1 MKAII
6 LAAGMG
12 NRIKEITGG
21 MPKGFLEVNGK
32 TIIQH
37 QIDELKRVGITKI
50 AMVTGYKKEL
60 FRDFKKQGIELL
72 YNPFYRGTNVMGSYW
87 FAKDFL
93 DEPFVYCH
101 GDTYFEPEILD
112 LLLASPGNNLAV
124 EFKECG
130 REEMKVKVEGGKVIE
145 ISKEMTE
152 SAGEFIGIAKFED
165 VLQINAKMEELIE
178 EYYGSF
184 FERVITGLLG
194 TEITFNAI
202 DIGDRIWEEV
212 DFKEDYENLTKRVA
226 EKFGFVQS

>member
-12 NRIKEITGG
+12 NRIKELTGG
-21 MPKGFLEVNGK
+21 KPKGFLEINGK
-32 TIIQH
+32 SIIQH
-37 QIDELKRVGITKI
+37 QVDELKRVGITKI

-60 FRDFKKQGIELL
+60 FQDFKKQGIELL

-112 LLLASPGNNLAV
+112 LLIESPGNNLAV

-130 REEMKVKVEGGKVIE
+130 KEEMKVKVVNGEITE

-152 SAGEFIGIAKFED
+152 SVGEFIGIAKFED
-165 VLQINAKMEELIE
+165 FSEINAKMEELIDE
-178 EYYGSF
+178 HYGSF
-184 FERVITGLLG
+184 FERVIAGLLRSD
-194 TEITFNAI
+194 IRFKAI

-212 DFKEDYENLTKRVA
+212 DFKEDYENLKKRVA
-226 EKFGFVQS
+226 EKFGSA

>member
-12 NRIKEITGG
+12 NRIKELTGG
-21 MPKGFLEVNGK
+21 KPKGFLEINGK
-32 TIIQH
+32 SIIQH
-37 QIDELKRVGITKI
+37 QVDELKRVGITKI

-60 FRDFKKQGIELL
+60 FQDFKKQGIELL

-112 LLLASPGNNLAV
+112 LLIESPGNNLAV

-130 REEMKVKVEGGKVIE
+130 TEEMKVKVVIGEIIE

-152 SAGEFIGIAKFED
+152 SYGEFIGIAKFED
-165 VLQINAKMEELIE
+165 FSEINSKMEELID

-194 TEITFNAI
+194 SEIKFKAI

-212 DFKEDYENLTKRVA
+212 DFKEDYENLKKRVA
-226 EKFGFVQS
+226 EKFGRA

>member
-1 MKAII
+1 MKALI

-21 MPKGFLEVNGK
+21 KPKGFLEINGK

-37 QIDELKRVGITKI
+37 QIDVLKAAGITKI

-60 FRDFKKQGIELL
+60 FQVFKKQGIELL

-93 DEPFVYCH
+93 DEPFVYLH

-112 LLLASPGNNLAV
+112 LLIASPGNNLAV
-124 EFKECG
+124 EFKDCG
-130 REEMKVKVEGGKVIE
+130 KEEMKVKVEQGEIIE

-152 SAGEFIGIAKFED
+152 SAGEFIGIGKFDDFPE
-165 VLQINAKMEELIE
+165 INSKMEALID

-194 TEITFNAI
+194 SHIKFKAI
-202 DIGDRIWEEV
+202 NIGDRIWEEV
-212 DFKEDYENLTKRVA
+212 DFKEDYENLKKRVA
-226 EKFGFVQS
+226 KKFATA